1 MSTATTLDSDPEDKM
16 VDQKAYWGMIRS
28 LLYLTVTRPDI

>member
-1 MSTATTLDSDPEDKM
+1 MSTTTNLDSNPEGKI
-16 VDQKAYWGMIRS
+16 VDQKIYQGMIRS